1 MKRTLSV
8 LMMGLLSIGFLPIG
22 AMAAEDVIATQEVS
36 ANEIVKSTEAV
47 YPTGCPAIF
56 HHTMKQ
62 LHSKKMLNL
71 CDVTAGNP
79 VVLVNTASHCGFTDQ
94 FGDLQKLY
102 DKYKD
107 RGLVVLGVS
116 SDSFNQ
122 EAADE
127 AKAADVCFKNFGV
140 TFTMLATVP
149 VKGDEA
155 HPLFKEVARQDQFPR
170 WNFYKFLI
178 NRDGKVVSSNS
189 SFKLPSDKNIEAL
202 LAEPASP
209 SQ

>member
-1 MKRTLSV
+1 MKRTLSA
-8 LMMGLLSIGFLPIG
+8 LAIGLLSIGFLAKG
-22 AMAAEDVIATQEVS
+22 AVAEEDVKAADAVNPEGV
-36 ANEIVKSTEAV
+36 V
-47 YPTGCPAIF
+47 YPADCPAVF

-62 LHSKKMLNL
+62 LHSSKMLNL
-71 CDVTAGNP
+71 CEVTAGNP

-94 FGDLQKLY
+94 FGDLQKLH

-122 EAADE
+122 EAKDE
-127 AKAADVCFKNFGV
+127 AEAADVCFKNFGV

-149 VKGDEA
+149 VKGEDA
-155 HPLFKEVARQDQFPR
+155 HPLFKEIARQDQYPR

-178 NRDGKVVSSNS
+178 NRQGEVVSSNS
-189 SFKLPSDKNIEAL
+189 SMRIPSDKNIEAL
-202 LAEPASP
+202 LAE
-209 SQ
+209 